1 MPEGPPH
8 GESTIAAFPARRP
21 LERVPPAASDED
33 LIARARAGD
42 EDSFGEFVRR
52 HMDAVHRWMVRAV
65 GEGDADDM
73 TQDVF
78 LRAYRGLP
86 RFRDQAPPRAW
97 LAAIADNAIKNRYR
111 SRSRFRRIFAADPSP
126 DRLADRDSGE
136 TSPEEY
142 ARARE
147 SGRSVL
153 GALQK
158 LPLEFRLPVVLRD
171 LEEWSYEE
179 IASSLELPIGTVKS
193 RIARG
198 RGHLRAILAP
208 LLNPERNP

>member
-1 MPEGPPH
+1 MDVRI
-8 GESTIAAFPARRP
+8 TAFPVRRP
-21 LERVPPAASDED
+21 LETGSPAVSDEE

-111 SRSRFRRIFAADPSP
+111 SRSRFRRIFASEPSP
-126 DRLADRDSGE
+126 DLLADRDSGGA
-136 TSPEEY
+136 SPEDH
-142 ARARE
+142 AQVRE
-147 SGRSVL
+147 SKETVL

-158 LPLEFRLPVVLRD
+158 LPPDFRLPVVLRD

-179 IASSLELPIGTVKS
+179 IAASLELPIGTVKS

-198 RGHLRAILAP
+198 RGQLRAILAP
-208 LLNPERNP
+208 FLTPENNP

>member
-1 MPEGPPH
+1 VPDGPPNV
-8 GESTIAAFPARRP
+8 ESTIAAFPARRP
-21 LERVPPAASDED
+21 LETVSPSASDEE

-52 HMDAVHRWMVRAV
+52 HMSAVHRWMVRSV
-65 GEGDADDM
+65 GEEDADDM

-111 SRSRFRRIFAADPSP
+111 SRSRFRRIFASVPSP
-126 DRLADRDSGE
+126 DMLADRDSGE
-136 TSPEEY
+136 ASPEEN

-153 GALQK
+153 GALQQ

-208 LLNPERNP
+208 LLTSEKNP

>member
-1 MPEGPPH
+1 METVLPD
-8 GESTIAAFPARRP
+8 
-21 LERVPPAASDED
+21 ASDEE

-42 EDSFGEFVRR
+42 EPSFEEFMKR
-52 HMDAVHRWMVRAV
+52 HVAAVHRWMVRAV
-65 GEGDADDM
+65 GEGDADDL

-86 RFRDQAPPRAW
+86 RFRNQAPPRAW

-111 SRSRFRRIFAADPSP
+111 SRSRFRRIFAPSADPDSLG
-126 DRLADRDSGE
+126 DRESVAAG
-136 TSPEEY
+136 PEEH
-142 ARARE
+142 ATAGE
-147 SGRSVL
+147 SRRSVL

-158 LPLEFRLPVVLRD
+158 LPLDFRLPVVLRD

-179 IASSLELPIGTVKS
+179 IATSLELPIGTVKS

-198 RGHLRAILAP
+198 RGQLRAILAP
-208 LLNPERNP
+208 LLTSEKVK

>member
-1 MPEGPPH
+1 MEDGRS
-8 GESTIAAFPARRP
+8 GLESTIPASPVRRL
-21 LERVPPAASDED
+21 LETVPPAASDEE

-42 EDSFGEFVRR
+42 ESSFGEFVRR
-52 HMDAVHRWMVRAV
+52 HMAAVHRWMVRAV
-65 GEGDADDM
+65 GEEDAEDL

-111 SRSRFRRIFAADPSP
+111 ARSRFRRIFAPDPSS
-126 DRLADRDSGE
+126 DSLADRA
-136 TSPEEY
+136 SPSSDPEAD
-142 ARARE
+142 ARAGE
-147 SGRSVL
+147 SRRSVL
-153 GALQK
+153 GALQE
-158 LPLEFRLPVVLRD
+158 LPLDFRLPVVLRD

-179 IASSLELPIGTVKS
+179 IAMSLELPLGTVKS

-198 RGHLRAILAP
+198 RGQLRAILAP
-208 LLNPERNP
+208 LLVPEKNK

>member
-1 MPEGPPH
+1 VETVLPD
-8 GESTIAAFPARRP
+8 
-21 LERVPPAASDED
+21 ASDEE

-42 EDSFGEFVRR
+42 EPSFEAFMNR
-52 HMDAVHRWMVRAV
+52 HVAAVHRWMVRAV
-65 GEGDADDM
+65 GEDDADDM

-111 SRSRFRRIFAADPSP
+111 SRSRFRRIFAPSADPDSLG
-126 DRLADRDSGE
+126 DRESSAAG
-136 TSPEEY
+136 PEEH
-142 ARARE
+142 ATAGE
-147 SGRSVL
+147 SRRSVL

-158 LPLEFRLPVVLRD
+158 LPLDFRLPVVLRD

-179 IASSLELPIGTVKS
+179 IATSLELPIGTVKS

-198 RGHLRAILAP
+198 RGQLRAILAP
-208 LLNPERNP
+208 LLSSEKDR

>member
-1 MPEGPPH
+1 MPDGPPH

-52 HMDAVHRWMVRAV
+52 HMEAVHRWMVRAV

-111 SRSRFRRIFAADPSP
+111 SRSRFRRIFTADPLP

-208 LLNPERNP
+208 LLTPERNP